1 MTATTLWNFS
11 CAKVNLCTEND
22 ISMGEIIN
30 VCISIMANFKF
41 FRTQK
46 YLLTQKYNNF
56 SLPAENM

>member
-11 CAKVNLCTEND
+11 CAKVSLSTENE
-22 ISMGEIIN
+22 ISKREEITMG
-30 VCISIMANFKF
+30 NFKF

-46 YLLTQKYNNF
+46 YSLSQIYNNF